1 MLPPRSGSGHALP
14 LSFGADG
21 RACLPLLRYIGCTRC
36 NVSYSCFE
44 LELVDKIGHIKL
56 NRPDQLNSM
65 TRAFWA
71 ELPAAVRALD
81 AAGNVRVVVISSSG
95 KHFTAGMDL
104 SVFQSQ
110 GAPPGTREEGRVR
123 EALRRSVLELQDTFN
138 ALEQVRMPVIAA
150 IQGGCIGGGVDMV
163 CACDMRYC
171 TADAFFC
178 IQETNLGMT
187 ADLGTLQRLPHLI
200 PQGVVRELAYTGRR
214 LPAQRAKELG
224 LVNDVLPDQESLISA
239 VMQVAREIAARSP
252 LAVHGSKE
260 MLNFARDHSVEEAL
274 RYMAAWQSGMFQ
286 PADMLE
292 NFAAKAQKREPSF
305 DDLAPHKRFSE

>member
-1 MLPPRSGSGHALP
+1 MSH
-14 LSFGADG
+14 
-21 RACLPLLRYIGCTRC
+21 
-36 NVSYSCFE
+36 SCFA
-44 LELVDKIGHIKL
+44 LEIADKIGHIKL

-65 TRAFWA
+65 TKAFWG

-81 AAGNVRVVVISSSG
+81 AAGDVRAVVISSTG

-104 SVFQSQ
+104 SVFQSPSTPS
-110 GAPPGTREEGRVR
+110 GVREAGRQR
-123 EALRRSVLELQDTFN
+123 EALRRTVLELQDAFN
-138 ALEQVRMPVIAA
+138 ALEQARMPVIAA

-171 TADAFFC
+171 TEDAFFC
-178 IQETNLGMT
+178 VQETNIGMT

-200 PQGVVRELAYTGRR
+200 PQGVARELAYTGRR
-214 LPAQRAKELG
+214 LPARRAKELG
-224 LVNDVLPDQESLISA
+224 LVNDVLPDQESLLTA

-252 LAVHGSKE
+252 LAVCGSKE
-260 MLNFARDHSVEEAL
+260 MLNFARDHGVEEAL

-292 NFAAKAQKREPSF
+292 SFAAKAQKREPTF
-305 DDLAPHKRFSE
+305 DDLAPHKRFTE